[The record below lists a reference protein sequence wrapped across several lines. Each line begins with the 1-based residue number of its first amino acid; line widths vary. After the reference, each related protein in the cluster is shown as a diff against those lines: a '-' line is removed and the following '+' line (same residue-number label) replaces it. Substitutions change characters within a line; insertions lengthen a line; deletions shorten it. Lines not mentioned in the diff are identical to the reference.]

1 MSKQRAADYECCG
14 IRFLNK
20 KALGHHLATCHEQG
34 LKCSM
39 CDDHFKT
46 PFRLRKH
53 EIVHFGKKDFVCNI
67 CNFATLHKGNLK
79 RHVRLHERGDSH
91 SSTKNE
97 LIHHGRSTKN
107 HKKNEKTFITK
118 PHSSGSKT
126 SGLTKT
132 ELHDG
137 DDFTEEKQRKEYD
150 EKHQTTTNC
159 RVFRTVENHNGGKS
173 GNCLKNEKSITSFKT
188 NKVKKIGVAKR
199 LLKSSSL
206 FGRQKS
212 TRLVADRTRYVIEKL
227 DSAQDEARQIR
238 SQISMLTTVPALLP
252 LLERLLE
259 LSTSIAKHIPKA
271 IRKEVRFQVI
281 ECLEYLLHTTRMVIV
296 RWEDLIG
303 LMYRDTSLN
312 AIQYAYR
319 TLPIFIN
326 WEKNE
331 HLEMLDNVLLL
342 IFHTVKNKQY
352 PPPIRSEIS
361 QNQLENVPHL
371 IIDSERAGTS
381 DIN

>member
-1 MSKQRAADYECCG
+1 
-14 IRFLNK
+14 
-20 KALGHHLATCHEQG
+20 
-34 LKCSM
+34 M

-159 RVFRTVENHNGGKS
+159 RGNGHHFINVTQYHDAFSDFSVFRTVENHNGGKS

-227 DSAQDEARQIR
+227 DSAQ
-238 SQISMLTTVPALLP
+238 V
-252 LLERLLE
+252 
-259 LSTSIAKHIPKA
+259 
-271 IRKEVRFQVI
+271 V
-281 ECLEYLLHTTRMVIV
+281 
-296 RWEDLIG
+296 
-303 LMYRDTSLN
+303 
-312 AIQYAYR
+312 
-319 TLPIFIN
+319 
-326 WEKNE
+326 
-331 HLEMLDNVLLL
+331 
-342 IFHTVKNKQY
+342 
-352 PPPIRSEIS
+352 
-361 QNQLENVPHL
+361 
-371 IIDSERAGTS
+371 
-381 DIN
+381 